1 MASLW
6 WNSEIRD
13 VSVALSGIG
22 ELKSVISNALN
33 GKGFSDVHVNNLE
46 VAGEKNGVWISI
58 GHFHIAD
65 RQFWEIVMG
74 SGNTVEQTKG
84 VVDEVVTLLK
94 GLRFL

>member
-6 WNSEIRD
+6 WNSEVRD

-46 VAGEKNGVWISI
+46 VAGAKNGVWISI
-58 GHFHIAD
+58 GHFHITD

-74 SGNTVEQTKG
+74 SGNTVEQTKEI
-84 VVDEVVTLLK
+84 VDEVVTLLK

>member
-46 VAGEKNGVWISI
+46 VAGEKNGVLI
-58 GHFHIAD
+58 
-65 RQFWEIVMG
+65 
-74 SGNTVEQTKG
+74 
-84 VVDEVVTLLK
+84 
-94 GLRFL
+94 